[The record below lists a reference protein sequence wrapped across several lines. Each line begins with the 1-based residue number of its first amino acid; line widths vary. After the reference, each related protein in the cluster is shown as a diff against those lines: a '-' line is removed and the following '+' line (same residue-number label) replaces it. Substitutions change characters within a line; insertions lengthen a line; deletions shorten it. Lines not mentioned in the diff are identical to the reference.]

1 MFYSKSTGGFYD
13 TAIHGDNIPSDAVE
27 ITTEEHAA
35 LLDAQSQGK
44 RIEADASGFP
54 VAVEHVPTAD
64 ELAAQK
70 TTVLAQVRQLRE
82 TALDRLGGLA
92 GRADRAGDPA
102 TAAACDAAAVA
113 LLTITDAASV
123 IAATDG
129 PSTQAALT
137 VEWRTIAATLVAS
150 APSAVSVFVGLGL

>member
-13 TAIHGDNIPSDAVE
+13 INIHGNNIPADAVE
-27 ITTEEHAA
+27 ITPECHAS
-35 LLDAQSQGK
+35 LLAAQSIGQ
-44 RIEADASGFP
+44 RIEADATGFP

-64 ELAAQK
+64 ELTAQK
-70 TTVLAQVRQLRE
+70 TAALAQARQLRE
-82 TALDRLGGLA
+82 IALDRLGGLA

-113 LLTITDAASV
+113 LLTITDVSSV

-137 VEWRTIAATLVAS
+137 IEWRNIAATLAAS